1 MLPGGAPARTPQGLF
16 SANNAEEGPLQM
28 AAHEILSEAGKLHM
42 VSRNLEQ
49 LAGQHEPMAEALSVL
64 AGTLRQS
71 ATMLEVMVEV
81 RLGGRTA
88 VKKESN

>member
-1 MLPGGAPARTPQGLF
+1 
-16 SANNAEEGPLQM
+16 M

>member
-1 MLPGGAPARTPQGLF
+1 
-16 SANNAEEGPLQM
+16 M

-42 VSRNLEQ
+42 VSRNLEH

-81 RLGGRTA
+81 RLGGRAA
-88 VKKESN
+88 VEKESN